1 MTNSDKAQK
10 TGKALGVGGVF
21 FRSKDPF
28 RLATWYRETLGLDIE
43 DWGTTF
49 GAAFSPDTMPL
60 HSFTVWGAFTND
72 TEYFGKRSQFCMINL
87 IVDDLDL
94 ALANVKA
101 SGAQVLPEREDYD
114 YGRFGWVVDP
124 DGNRLE
130 LWEPP
135 ETMPEEEL

>member
-1 MTNSDKAQK
+1 MT
-10 TGKALGVGGVF
+10 
-21 FRSKDPF
+21 
-28 RLATWYRETLGLDIE
+28 TWYRETLGLDIE
-43 DWGTTF
+43 DWGTTL
-49 GAAFSPDTMPL
+49 GAAFSPEQMPQ
-60 HSFTVWGAFTND
+60 HAFTVWSAFASD
-72 TEYFGKRSQFCMINL
+72 TEYFGKASQSFMVNL

-101 SGAQVLPEREDYD
+101 SGAKVLPEREDHD

-135 ETMPEEEL
+135 ATMPENDS

>member
-1 MTNSDKAQK
+1 MTDSDKVQN

-28 RLATWYRETLGLDIE
+28 RLATCYRETLDMNIE

-49 GAAFSPDTMPL
+49 GTAFSAESMPQ
-60 HSFTVWGAFTND
+60 HSFTVWSVFAND
-72 TEYFGKRSQFCMINL
+72 TEYFGKKSQASMINL

-101 SGAQVLPEREDYD
+101 SGAQVLPEREEHD
-114 YGRFGWVVDP
+114 YGRFGWVIDP

-130 LWEPP
+130 LWEAPV
-135 ETMPEEEL
+135 EMPEDDS